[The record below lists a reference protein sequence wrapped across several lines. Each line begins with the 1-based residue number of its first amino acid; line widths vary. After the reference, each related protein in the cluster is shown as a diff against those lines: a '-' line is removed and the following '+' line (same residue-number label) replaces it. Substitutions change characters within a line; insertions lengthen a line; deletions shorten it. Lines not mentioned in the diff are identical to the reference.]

1 MLNLC
6 SKLSTSKL
14 AKVRA
19 LCSSWK
25 CQYFPNPRWIGSL
38 VAEGCLTVQSGLGL
52 ILGLRVSMIHGGAQP
67 SILFTKP
74 ECCQTTLDM
83 QMWKDISALEKRIN
97 SLHQSSHS
105 VCKLFNSLPI
115 CYIDKNFPFVNS
127 YRKLCIT
134 GSPVSFSMVPVLS
147 DLKKN

>member
-1 MLNLC
+1 MEMLNIC
-6 SKLSTSKL
+6 SKLSTSKM

-19 LCSSWK
+19 LCSSSE

-74 ECCQTTLDM
+74 ECCQTTMDM
-83 QMWKDISALEKRIN
+83 QIWKEFWSFRKKILFLHANIIHASWYHFRLVCSLNIVIN
-97 SLHQSSHS
+97 VRLMLANRTY
-105 VCKLFNSLPI
+105 VNL
-115 CYIDKNFPFVNS
+115 NFHFW
-127 YRKLCIT
+127 CIQY
-134 GSPVSFSMVPVLS
+134 
-147 DLKKN
+147 